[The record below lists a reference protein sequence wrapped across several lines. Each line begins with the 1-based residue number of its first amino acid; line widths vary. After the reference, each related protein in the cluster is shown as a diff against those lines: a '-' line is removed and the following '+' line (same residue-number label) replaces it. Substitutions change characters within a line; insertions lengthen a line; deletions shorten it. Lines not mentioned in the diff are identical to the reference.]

1 MFCKPF
7 SVFLLIFAFVAI
19 GFGQKAEPV
28 LATATGLTFTVN
40 DLSAEGRQLYEQRS
54 QLIARQRKELFNDW
68 VYDLLIETEAKARG
82 TTPDKVQADEVAK
95 IAAPTE
101 GQIKAVFDAN
111 RQTIGDRTI
120 DQVRTQIVDYLK
132 RESEDKQLGS
142 LAETLKVKHKFV
154 PGKDINAAD
163 LKPSDVIAS
172 IGSRTLTANE
182 YESQF
187 KIKLHNLRAGIY
199 EQIKSD
205 FESAVLSKLIDV
217 EAKKRN
223 VDASAVIA
231 AEITNKLKD
240 YSDYERM
247 YLEDMLQS
255 RLFTEYAV
263 KLDLEPP
270 QPLVLN
276 VSVDDDPSL
285 GDPSAKV
292 TVVAFVDFQ
301 CSACAAFTPL
311 LKRVVSE
318 FGPSVRLVVRD
329 YPLTSIHKEAMKA
342 ALAGYAAR
350 QQGKFCESVDLMYR
364 NQDALDDDSLIKYAQ
379 QAGLNAEQFD
389 RDLHSAAAA
398 AGVKKDIADGTSYG
412 VSGTPTVFVNGVQLQ
427 RLTTL
432 ATREAIK
439 NALKK

>member
-95 IAAPTE
+95 IAGPTE

-132 RESEDKQLGS
+132 RESKDKQLGS
-142 LAETLKVKHKFV
+142 LAESLKLKHKFV
-154 PGKDINAAD
+154 PGKDVNAAD

-301 CSACAAFTPL
+301 CSAWENRTSDSFRGVPTQFIGKDDLVRNKRLAGRHLDLADIENIL
-311 LKRVVSE
+311 LK
-318 FGPSVRLVVRD
+318 D
-329 YPLTSIHKEAMKA
+329 K
-342 ALAGYAAR
+342 
-350 QQGKFCESVDLMYR
+350 
-364 NQDALDDDSLIKYAQ
+364 
-379 QAGLNAEQFD
+379 LN
-389 RDLHSAAAA
+389 
-398 AGVKKDIADGTSYG
+398 
-412 VSGTPTVFVNGVQLQ
+412 
-427 RLTTL
+427 
-432 ATREAIK
+432 
-439 NALKK
+439 